1 MNEIVK
7 DAKDKGYVTTLFKRR
22 RMVPELRSKNFNIRG
37 FGERIALNTPIQGS
51 AADIIKIAMVKVYDY
66 LRENDYKTK
75 LILTIHDELIFE
87 VPDQEFDLIK
97 DDIKDIMTDSFD
109 VGVKLKVEGSRA
121 KSWFDAK

>member
-1 MNEIVK
+1 
-7 DAKDKGYVTTLFKRR
+7 
-22 RMVPELRSKNFNIRG
+22 MVPELRSNNFNIRG

-51 AADIIKIAMVKVYDY
+51 AADIIKIAMVKVYNY
-66 LRENDYKTK
+66 LRENGYKTK

-87 VPDQEFDLIK
+87 VPENEFNLIK

-109 VGVKLKVEGSRA
+109 IGVKLKVEGSKA